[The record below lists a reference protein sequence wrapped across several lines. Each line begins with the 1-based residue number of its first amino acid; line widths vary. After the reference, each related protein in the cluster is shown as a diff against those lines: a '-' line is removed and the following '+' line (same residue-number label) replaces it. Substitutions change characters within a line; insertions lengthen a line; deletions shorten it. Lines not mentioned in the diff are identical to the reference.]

1 MRAAVGGAGTLF
13 RFSVRL
19 AECVERSTGRRHWRS
34 RAAKL
39 ERRWR
44 RRREAGAGA
53 EAEAGAPRPLGRQA
67 TGARGP
73 SPETGAAAM
82 AESIVSAVAGRERGA
97 GMRQQIC
104 GRPGRA
110 SAGRCS
116 EPAAPP
122 QSPWVRRGSC
132 PSLVRRGWREGRRP
146 SGQS

>member
-1 MRAAVGGAGTLF
+1 MRYARRHLRMRAAVGGAGTLF
-13 RFSVRL
+13 FSLSLRL
-19 AECVERSTGRRHWRS
+19 AECVERSTGRRRWRS

-44 RRREAGAGA
+44 RRREAGAEA
-53 EAEAGAPRPLGRQA
+53 EAEAGAARPLGRQA
-67 TGARGP
+67 AGARGS

-82 AESIVSAVAGRERGA
+82 AESIVSAAAGRERGA

-116 EPAAPP
+116 EPAVSPH
-122 QSPWVRRGSC
+122 SPWF
-132 PSLVRRGWREGRRP
+132 
-146 SGQS
+146 

>member
-13 RFSVRL
+13 RLSLRL
-19 AECVERSTGRRHWRS
+19 AECVERSTGRRRWRS

-44 RRREAGAGA
+44 RRREAGA
-53 EAEAGAPRPLGRQA
+53 EAEAGAARPLGRQA
-67 TGARGP
+67 AGARGP
-73 SPETGAAAM
+73 SSDTGAAAM
-82 AESIVSAVAGRERGA
+82 AESIVSAAAGRERGA

-116 EPAAPP
+116 EPAGSPH
-122 QSPWVRRGSC
+122 SPWF
-132 PSLVRRGWREGRRP
+132 
-146 SGQS
+146 